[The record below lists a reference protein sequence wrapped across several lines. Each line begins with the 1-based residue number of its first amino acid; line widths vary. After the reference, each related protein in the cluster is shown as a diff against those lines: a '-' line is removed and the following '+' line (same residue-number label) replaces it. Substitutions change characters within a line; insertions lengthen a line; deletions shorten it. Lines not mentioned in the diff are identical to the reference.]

1 MNLVNGVIATPV
13 GVLLWRSLVGA
24 AGATTSTHQTTG
36 VITSMVDPIVVDTE
50 RRIQVTLLEGNG
62 TAAGTSSRGTINR
75 GARMRGTTKE
85 AAGRIIEE
93 GTGNGVHCTPRACP
107 KRSGHRGWLLIEWR
121 NRRVL
126 LRDELFVAFDLCS
139 QWLLANWYV

>member
-1 MNLVNGVIATPV
+1 MNPPVNGLIATLV

-36 VITSMVDPIVVDTE
+36 IITSMVDPTIIDTGK
-50 RRIQVTLLEGNG
+50 RIQVTHLEGNG
-62 TAAGTSSRGTINR
+62 TAAGTSSRGTIT
-75 GARMRGTTKE
+75 RMRGITKE

-93 GTGNGVHCTPRACP
+93 GTGNGVHCTPRACQ

-121 NRRVL
+121 NRHVL

>member
-36 VITSMVDPIVVDTE
+36 VITSMVDPTIIDTGM
-50 RRIQVTLLEGNG
+50 RIPVTHLEGNG

-75 GARMRGTTKE
+75 GTRRKGTTTKE

-93 GTGNGVHCTPRACP
+93 GTENGVRRTPRACQ

-126 LRDELFVAFDLCS
+126 LGDE
-139 QWLLANWYV
+139 

>member
-1 MNLVNGVIATPV
+1 MNPPVNGLIATPV

-36 VITSMVDPIVVDTE
+36 IITSMVDPTIIDTGK
-50 RRIQVTLLEGNG
+50 RIQVTHLEGNG
-62 TAAGTSSRGTINR
+62 TVAGTSSRGTINR

-93 GTGNGVHCTPRACP
+93 GTGNGVHCTPRACQ
-107 KRSGHRGWLLIEWR
+107 KG
-121 NRRVL
+121 
-126 LRDELFVAFDLCS
+126 
-139 QWLLANWYV
+139 

>member
-36 VITSMVDPIVVDTE
+36 IITSMVDPTIIDTGK
-50 RRIQVTLLEGNG
+50 RIQVTHLEGNG
-62 TAAGTSSRGTINR
+62 TAAGTSSRGTIT
-75 GARMRGTTKE
+75 RMRGTTKE

-93 GTGNGVHCTPRACP
+93 GTENSVHGTPRACQ
-107 KRSGHRGWLLIEWR
+107 KGQGIEGG
-121 NRRVL
+121 
-126 LRDELFVAFDLCS
+126 S
-139 QWLLANWYV
+139 

>member
-1 MNLVNGVIATPV
+1 MPTRFGEGKINIPVNGVIATPV

-62 TAAGTSSRGTINR
+62 TAAGTYSRTTINR

-93 GTGNGVHCTPRACP
+93 GTGNGVHCTPRACQ
-107 KRSGHRGWLLIEWR
+107 KG
-121 NRRVL
+121 
-126 LRDELFVAFDLCS
+126 
-139 QWLLANWYV
+139 